1 MAKEL
6 NILLILN
13 NNQGGVIKDGI
24 NSLKDIKTRLRTCQ
38 LPEGWNSIV
47 ENKPNVVICLIEDN
61 YDTYLQLIKK
71 TKTYYHGIDIIVLS
85 NNTDSDYILES
96 FKCGIHD
103 YLKTPYNIEELK
115 ASLKSIYEGVNDN
128 KKYTSTSKVIS
139 VFSNKGGIGGTTVA
153 SNLAVSLA
161 EIKEVKVLLCDF
173 VFQHGDVAIFL
184 DTKVK
189 YSINEIIT
197 NMNRIDKVF
206 LENSLSKTKE
216 GLYIINSPE
225 RPEDCDYINT
235 KHLIEII
242 QILKTYFDYI
252 VIDTSHDYDDNTITI
267 LDNTDIILLLLTL
280 ELPSICNCGKTLEV
294 FQKLRYERDKVK
306 LIGNRTNARNQ
317 IDVKLVEEQL
327 HYPIFYQLPNDYAT
341 VVKAIN
347 NGKSI
352 FEIARNSSISSSIR
366 GLRDELLKDINKRFP
381 EDKKGIFSH
390 IFKK

>member
-13 NNQGGVIKDGI
+13 NNHGGTIKDGI
-24 NSLKDIKTRLRTCQ
+24 SSMRDMKFRVKSCQ
-38 LPEGWNSIV
+38 FSEGWNLIV
-47 ENKPNVVICLIEDN
+47 ENKPNIIICLIEDN
-61 YDTYLQLIKK
+61 YDNYAQLIKK
-71 TKTYYHGIDIIVLS
+71 AKTYYHGIDIIVVS
-85 NNTDSDYILES
+85 NNNSSDYILDL
-96 FKCGIHD
+96 FKCGIKN
-103 YLKTPYNIEELK
+103 YLKMPCNIDELRS
-115 ASLKSIYEGVNDN
+115 SLKGIHDELNDV
-128 KKYTSTSKVIS
+128 KQYTSHSKIIS

-161 EIKEVKVLLCDF
+161 QLKEAKVLLCDF
-173 VFQHGDVAIFL
+173 VFQHGDISIFL

-189 YSINEIIT
+189 YTINDLIT

-206 LENSLSKTKE
+206 LENSLSRTKE
-216 GLYIINSPE
+216 GLYIINSPD
-225 RPEDCDYINT
+225 RPEDCDYIKT
-235 KHLIEII
+235 KHLIDVL
-242 QILKTYFDYI
+242 QILRTYFDYI
-252 VIDTSHDYDDNTITI
+252 IIDVSHDYDDNTITI
-267 LDNTDIILLLLTL
+267 LDNSDIILLLLTL

-306 LIGNRTNARNQ
+306 IIVNRTNARNQ

-327 HYPIFYQLPNDYAT
+327 HYPTFYQLPNDYMT

-352 FEIARNSSISSSIR
+352 FEISKNSAISNSVR
-366 GLRDELLKDINKRFP
+366 GLRDILLKNINKKYP